1 MVVRMANVSNS
12 NNICDN
18 VVVIIVDDDDVTLI
32 FHPIFFSVKL

>member
-18 VVVIIVDDDDVTLI
+18 VVVDDDDVTLI